1 MVQSTQAGPA
11 SIPPQA
17 AGVTLSCRPD
27 RAGNRL
33 IFPYTLEN
41 HGPAD
46 VYVMDAVVVPDRTSG
61 RPMLDRNAPVIW
73 LGGDGFA
80 RVLQGIAALPPDRDV
95 DVRVIPLAARLPP
108 GDALERRLEVPLPL
122 AETSPYYPD
131 LPLREYELTDI
142 QGIVLAVE
150 FLRGTVAGFAAD
162 SVPDAPDLYRVRGQH
177 TVGQVERVS
186 CAFPSR
192 QLQILKRPDNFP
204 RPD

>member
-1 MVQSTQAGPA
+1 MTSASRGPACRLLPVIAALIITTGDDGGMASTLRGVLQPTRQPEMVQSIPAGPA

-33 IFPYTLEN
+33 IFPYIVEN
-41 HGPAD
+41 HGIAD
-46 VYVMDAVVVPDRTSG
+46 IYVMDAVVVPERTSG
-61 RPMLDRNAPVIW
+61 RPVLDRNAPVIW

-108 GDALERRLEVPLPL
+108 GESLERRLEVPLPL
-122 AETSPYYPD
+122 AEVSPYYPD

-142 QGIVLAVE
+142 QGVSTRSGIPAWHG
-150 FLRGTVAGFAAD
+150 RGF
-162 SVPDAPDLYRVRGQH
+162 RR
-177 TVGQVERVS
+177 
-186 CAFPSR
+186 
-192 QLQILKRPDNFP
+192 
-204 RPD
+204 